1 VWSGKVS
8 RRGFIAGAAG
18 LVGAAGLTGAIA
30 IGVGSSSAPA
40 PARRI
45 VGGPHSAAVTK
56 EASSSGPAV
65 HRRVVVDGYTPAV
78 TKEIALEMVSTAENS
93 TKNWTAAYPYIQD
106 IGDGRGYTAGIV
118 GWCSGTGD
126 MLALVQYYASTT
138 PGNLLRK
145 YIPKLQ
151 QIMAAPYASRPDL
164 SHALLGPAF
173 TTAWATAAKTAQF
186 QAAQRDERDRVY
198 WDPALAAAKRDGL
211 NRLGVYLYYD
221 ISVNH
226 GPGTDP
232 GSFARIVAD
241 VKARGHQSPVQG
253 GHEVDYLRAI
263 VAARDAVLQGRGNYS
278 PDGRSSIGQK
288 FLTEKNLNLTLPLRW
303 TVYGDAYSI
312 TGLPAA

>member
-1 VWSGKVS
+1 VWSGTVS
-8 RRGFIAGAAG
+8 RRRFIGGAA
-18 LVGAAGLTGAIA
+18 VLTSAIA
-30 IGVGSSSAPA
+30 IGVVS
-40 PARRI
+40 
-45 VGGPHSAAVTK
+45 
-56 EASSSGPAV
+56 PAV

-78 TKEIALEMVSTAENS
+78 TK
-93 TKNWTAAYPYIQD
+93 
-106 IGDGRGYTAGIV
+106 
-118 GWCSGTGD
+118 
-126 MLALVQYYASTT
+126 
-138 PGNLLRK
+138 
-145 YIPKLQ
+145 

-232 GSFARIVAD
+232 ESFARIVAD
-241 VKARGHQSPVQG
+241 VKAKGHQSPVQG
-253 GHEVDYLRAI
+253 GNEVDYLRAI
-263 VAARDAVLQGRGNYS
+263 VAARDAVLRGWGNYQV
-278 PDGRSSIGQK
+278 DGRSTIGEK
-288 FLTEKNLNLTLPLRW
+288 FLSEENLNLTLPLRW

-312 TGLPAA
+312 TMLPAA

>member
-1 VWSGKVS
+1 M
-8 RRGFIAGAAG
+8 
-18 LVGAAGLTGAIA
+18 LTSAIAIA
-30 IGVGSSSAPA
+30 IGVVS
-40 PARRI
+40 
-45 VGGPHSAAVTK
+45 
-56 EASSSGPAV
+56 PAV

-226 GPGTDP
+226 GPGADP

-253 GHEVDYLRAI
+253 GNEVDYLSAI
-263 VAARDAVLQGRGNYS
+263 VAARDAVLRGRGNYS
-278 PDGRSSIGQK
+278 PDGRSSIAQK